1 MPIFE
6 SEIVNMKTNDLPL
19 YSLSLGEFK
28 ELLKELLN
36 DTNTSNA
43 DKVKGPKES
52 NHLLKIDE
60 LCALFMVSRVTIFA
74 WIKKGKLKA
83 YHVGTRLYFKKSDI
97 DTLLN
102 DPK

>member
-1 MPIFE
+1 
-6 SEIVNMKTNDLPL
+6 MKTNDLPL

-36 DTNTSNA
+36 DTNTLNA
-43 DKVKGPKES
+43 DKEKGLKES

-60 LCALFMVSRVTIFA
+60 LCALFMVSKVTIFA